1 MLYSYNWIK
10 EFVDTD
16 LSAAEVSER
25 LTMAGIEVDGV
36 GGVSP
41 EISKVVTARI
51 ESMAKHPNADR
62 LRLCQVDIG
71 EGEPLE
77 IVCGATNMKEG
88 DVVALA
94 MHGATLPG
102 GVKLK
107 RSKIRG
113 VKSEGMLCSEVELG
127 IAEESPGIMILPE
140 GTEPGLE
147 LKDAFGGDVFFDV
160 SILPNRPDCISIKGL
175 AREIAAVVGADFTDK
190 KADIT
195 EGTAS
200 SRKIQVTIED
210 EALSGRYTARIIEG
224 VQVGESPD
232 WLKERLTAHGLRAIN
247 NVVDATNYIL
257 LELGQPLHAFDLAKI
272 SGDYITVRTAK
283 EGEKI
288 TTIDEVERALTGEML
303 VIADEAGAQAIA
315 GVMGGSATEVDSATT
330 DLLLESAHF
339 LPSSV
344 RRTSRL
350 LALSSDSSY
359 RFERGVDI
367 SGVAFALD
375 KLTELI
381 VKLAGGEVKGVID
394 EYPRPVTTAAVA
406 LNIERAAK
414 FLDMELTADE
424 VTGILSGLG
433 MEVTAGVGDGVLL
446 CTPPAYRLDIQAEED
461 LLEEVARI
469 KGYDNVPAIMPTIKV
484 APNEPSK
491 LFLFKRKVRN
501 LLSGDGFLEAVNYSF
516 VSLESASCNA
526 ALGTMK
532 EEEIVRLINPL
543 SDEQSV
549 MRPSLLPSLLSNL
562 SLNVS
567 HRSENMR
574 LFEVSPVFSVT
585 KGREL
590 PKESTHLSAVIYG
603 KRTGAG
609 WNKDGSDVDF
619 YDIKGTVERL
629 MALLGVSAELSF
641 SPTKDST
648 MLHPGRSCELTIDGS
663 SIGLFGMLHPDVAA
677 KYSLAQPT
685 AVMELDMDVL
695 IKFTGAIGNYVKL
708 PKYPSSERDIAFVV
722 DSQIPY
728 SDILRVIRGI
738 DTKLI
743 ENVEVFDVYCGE
755 NIAEGK
761 VSLAVRVVYRAA
773 DRTLKQ
779 GDVDDAHAKV
789 LGVLTEKFDI
799 EVRK

>member
-1 MLYSYNWIK
+1 
-10 EFVDTD
+10 
-16 LSAAEVSER
+16 
-25 LTMAGIEVDGV
+25 
-36 GGVSP
+36 
-41 EISKVVTARI
+41 
-51 ESMAKHPNADR
+51 
-62 LRLCQVDIG
+62 
-71 EGEPLE
+71 
-77 IVCGATNMKEG
+77 
-88 DVVALA
+88 
-94 MHGATLPG
+94 PG

-147 LKDAFGGDVFFDV
+147 LKDAIGGGDVFFDV

-195 EGTAS
+195 EGSAS

-224 VQVGESPD
+224 VKVGESPD

-283 EGEKI
+283 EGESI
-288 TTIDEVERALTGEML
+288 TTIDEVERTLTGDML

-315 GVMGGSATEVDSATT
+315 GVMGGSATEVDENTT

-350 LALSSDSSY
+350 LGLSSDSSY

-367 SGVAFALD
+367 SGVALALD

-381 VKLAGGEVKGVID
+381 VKLAGGEVKGTTID

-406 LNIERAAK
+406 LNIERASR

-424 VTGILSGLG
+424 VIGILSGLG
-433 MEVTAGVGDGVLL
+433 MEVTAGVGEGVLL

-484 APNEPSK
+484 APSEPSK
-491 LFLFKRKVRN
+491 LFLFKRKVRE

-516 VSLESASCNA
+516 VSLESASCSA

-574 LFEVSPVFSVT
+574 LFEVSPVFSVA

-629 MALLGVSAELSF
+629 MALLGVSGELSF
-641 SPTKDST
+641 SSAKDSA
-648 MLHPGRSCELTIDGS
+648 MLHPGRSSELTIDGS
-663 SIGLFGMLHPDVAA
+663 SIGLFGMLHPDITA
-677 KYSLAQPT
+677 KYSLLQPT

-743 ENVEVFDVYCGE
+743 ENV
-755 NIAEGK
+755 
-761 VSLAVRVVYRAA
+761 
-773 DRTLKQ
+773 
-779 GDVDDAHAKV
+779 
-789 LGVLTEKFDI
+789 
-799 EVRK
+799 